1 MFAMNRIEALHNAI
15 YILENCVD
23 TGDVEVSKTLKKLQ
37 EMLHKEERN
46 SGGTVTYGNKRK
58 ID

>member
-23 TGDVEVSKTLKKLQ
+23 TGDVEVGKTLKKLQ
-37 EMLHKEERN
+37 EMLHKEECNPEREQ
-46 SGGTVTYGNKRK
+46 
-58 ID
+58 